1 MSFYTRKTIP
11 AGKAGTQKWQKKY
24 GDALVCVRYKYDKQ
38 QKRRQKT
45 IELIVEEGPW
55 DRDITR
61 VPANKIVGIRIDYEE
76 FHLRKSVR
84 SVGGEWNPLTKLWEL
99 SYRDAVNLGLED
111 RIVDAEKSQAM

>member
-38 QKRRQKT
+38 QNRRQKT
-45 IELIVEEGPW
+45 IELVVEEGPW
-55 DRDITR
+55 DRDSNR
-61 VPANKIVGIRIDYEE
+61 VPANKIVSVRIEYEE
-76 FHLRKSVR
+76 LHLRNSIR
-84 SVGGEWNPLTKLWEL
+84 GVGGEWNRQSKLWEL

-111 RIVDAEKSQAM
+111 RIVNCEKKQAM